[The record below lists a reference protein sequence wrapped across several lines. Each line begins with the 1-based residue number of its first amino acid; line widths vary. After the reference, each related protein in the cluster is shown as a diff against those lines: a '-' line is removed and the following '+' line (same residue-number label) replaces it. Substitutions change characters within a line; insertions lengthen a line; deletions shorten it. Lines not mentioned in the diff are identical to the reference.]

1 MQYYRIGETLE
12 PLDSLPP
19 EDEAVLAVLHPDELH
34 TAPLP
39 QGITP
44 PQPPEDPRDNRYCRL
59 HMEQGE
65 LTGQVRLPQR
75 SAAAGKKFVFAMG
88 GKSLLLVDHN
98 GYAGEVL
105 KLLTLPAGREM
116 TADELLAELLAVQI
130 HDALP
135 ALQELE
141 SRLTV
146 LEQEVLADNTERFIH
161 KMSAI
166 RRELNRETRFYAQL
180 GDLAETLQEDG
191 ADLLGHRALR
201 RLGYFTRR
209 VTTLRS
215 EAQILREYATQIS
228 SEYQAQV
235 DILQNRVMKLLTIVT
250 TIFLPLS
257 LIVGWY
263 GMNFDMPELS
273 WEYGYPAIII
283 VAVAVVVLLIL
294 YFRRKKW
301 L

>member
-1 MQYYRIGETLE
+1 M
-12 PLDSLPP
+12 S
-19 EDEAVLAVLHPDELH
+19 
-34 TAPLP
+34 
-39 QGITP
+39 
-44 PQPPEDPRDNRYCRL
+44 DN
-59 HMEQGE
+59 
-65 LTGQVRLPQR
+65 
-75 SAAAGKKFVFAMG
+75 S
-88 GKSLLLVDHN
+88 
-98 GYAGEVL
+98 
-105 KLLTLPAGREM
+105 
-116 TADELLAELLAVQI
+116 
-130 HDALP
+130 
-135 ALQELE
+135 
-141 SRLTV
+141 
-146 LEQEVLADNTERFIH
+146 ERFID

-166 RRELNRETRFYAQL
+166 RRDLNRETRFYAQL

-201 RLGYFTRR
+201 RLGYFSRR

-273 WEYGYPAIII
+273 WEYGYPAIIV

-294 YFRRKKW
+294 YFRRTPVWSRPPNARRPAPASDSSVCLLFSPPESRSQPVCAVLHRRITAASCTVLGRINPGKR
-301 L
+301 